1 MAAMTPENLDNSP
14 RAKPW
19 RLGWAVWIATGSW
32 VGLYT
37 FAPGT
42 WGALWGLPLA
52 WGVSMLPAF
61 WMQALVIVAICTA
74 GIPICTAAARR
85 MGGKK
90 DPGSIVLDEIA
101 SLPITF
107 FCLPFDH
114 FPWDRPAVIV
124 AGFLLHRFFDI
135 LKPQPARSLERLPEG
150 FGIMAD
156 DWIAGIYSNLALR
169 LVIWLGPAALF
180 GPPAA

>member
-1 MAAMTPENLDNSP
+1 MMAENLDFSP

-52 WGVSMLPAF
+52 WGVSVLPAI
-61 WMQALVIVAICTA
+61 WMQAAAIAAVCA
-74 GIPICTAAARR
+74 LGIPICTAAVRR
-85 MGGKK
+85 LGGKK

-124 AGFLLHRFFDI
+124 TGFLLHRLFDI
-135 LKPQPARSLERLPEG
+135 FKPQPARALERLPEG
-150 FGIMAD
+150 LGIMAD
-156 DWIAGIYSNLALR
+156 DWIAGLYSNLALR
-169 LVIWLGPAALF
+169 LAIWLGPASLF
-180 GPPAA
+180 AP